1 MPPPSDQPRLIRQKP
16 KPGKQ
21 LNFVNWHQTVK
32 QPLRGRFE
40 LHNPE
45 STPSLLGY
53 QATARALQ
61 ELAASAQQ
69 KATRLRAL
77 GAAWSFSE
85 VAAVDGWLLDT
96 AYLNWV
102 FRLDRH
108 SLTDVW
114 AARAAGLVLAQCGV
128 TIHELNRYLEHDKH
142 RSLRTSGASN
152 GQTVAG
158 AMSADT
164 HGSAI
169 DQGPFASQAVG
180 LHLITATEQLWIERA
195 SDPVVSTTFAAR
207 IGVRLI
213 RDDAA
218 FDAAVVGLG
227 SLGVIHA
234 VLIDTVPRF
243 KLVETQRR
251 VAHDATLQHAMDT
264 LDFSALGFE
273 ERPYFFQVVLNP
285 HANTPEAYRKEMFLE
300 PCPEDYV
307 PNYALTDGRGAG
319 YDVARLVGR
328 FVDTFP
334 SFTSAI
340 ARQLVKAELKEKG
353 PRSGTWGETFDFTTP
368 RAKSAGA
375 ALGVP
380 LARCTEALALV
391 REAFEAAGGAPM
403 VFACRYV
410 KHSPALLSIARFAP
424 VTCVID
430 LDGVYAK
437 STLAVMEGTRER
449 LERAGIPFTQHWG
462 KLHGLTRER
471 VRASHGAE
479 LETWLRV
486 RRQLLPSAAD
496 RFTFS
501 NPLLD
506 RLGMSD

>member
-1 MPPPSDQPRLIRQKP
+1 
-16 KPGKQ
+16 
-21 LNFVNWHQTVK
+21 V
-32 QPLRGRFE
+32 
-40 LHNPE
+40 
-45 STPSLLGY
+45 
-53 QATARALQ
+53 
-61 ELAASAQQ
+61 
-69 KATRLRAL
+69 
-77 GAAWSFSE
+77 
-85 VAAVDGWLLDT
+85 
-96 AYLNWV
+96 
-102 FRLDRH
+102 
-108 SLTDVW
+108 TDAW

-169 DQGPFASQAVG
+169 DQGPFGSQAVG
-180 LHLITATEQLWIERA
+180 LHLVTASEQLWIERA
-195 SDPVVSTTFAAR
+195 SDPVVSTTLAAR
-207 IGVRLI
+207 IGVQLI

-227 SLGVIHA
+227 SLGVTHA
-234 VLIDTVPRF
+234 VLIDTAPRF
-243 KLVETQRR
+243 MLVESQRR
-251 VAHDATLQHAMDT
+251 VPYDATLQHAMDT
-264 LDFSALGFE
+264 LDFSALGFA

-285 HANTPEAYRKEMFLE
+285 HAKAPEAYRKEMFLA
-300 PCPEDYV
+300 PCPEEYV

-328 FVDTFP
+328 FVDAFP
-334 SFTSAI
+334 GLTRAV

-353 PRSGTWGETFDFTTP
+353 PSSGTWGETFDFTTP

-391 REAFEAAGGAPM
+391 REAFDAVGGAPM

-410 KHSPALLSIARFAP
+410 KRSRALLSLARFAP

-430 LDGVYAK
+430 LDGVFAT
-437 STLAVMEGTRER
+437 STLAVMEGARER

-471 VRASHGAE
+471 VRASHGVE

-486 RRQLLPSAAD
+486 RHQLLPSAAD